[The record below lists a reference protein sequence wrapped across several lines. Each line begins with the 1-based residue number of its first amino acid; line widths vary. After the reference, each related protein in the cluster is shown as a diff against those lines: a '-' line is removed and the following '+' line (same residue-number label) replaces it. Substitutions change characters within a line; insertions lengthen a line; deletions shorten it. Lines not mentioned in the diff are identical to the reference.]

1 MIKYI
6 YQSVP
11 IECVSAI
18 RTSNHNLQFILCAFN
33 IRAEKKCVIA
43 QILLTAVSVVPE
55 ELPVTRYSHIVVEVA
70 HCRKTD

>member
-33 IRAEKKCVIA
+33 IRAEKKYVIA
-43 QILLTAVSVVPE
+43 QILLTAVSATVVHE
-55 ELPVTRYSHIVVEVA
+55 QLPVTQYRRISG
-70 HCRKTD
+70 R